1 MDNITKKT
9 INFRGRLITLN
20 KPIVMGILN
29 VTPDSFYDGGRYT
42 YEESI
47 VMRAKE
53 ILNQGGTIIDVGA
66 YSSRPGAENISQE
79 EELRRL
85 DKALCALRKALPE
98 AIISVDTFRPQV
110 ADVMLRDFDVQM
122 INDIMGGG
130 EDMAM
135 YNVIA
140 KWNVPYVLM
149 HIQGTPQTMQLNP
162 HYDDVVQ
169 EIVLYFAERLHH
181 LRGQHVN
188 DVVLDPG
195 FGFGKTL
202 DHNYQIMAKLEVFK
216 QLFPEPL
223 LVGVSRKS
231 MIFRLL
237 GTTPAEAL
245 NGTTV
250 LNTIALLKGA
260 DILRV
265 HDVSEAVEA
274 ITIVQKMHEQGRDE
288 Q

>member
-1 MDNITKKT
+1 MNNITKKT
-9 INFRGRLITLN
+9 INFRGQLISLDTPL
-20 KPIVMGILN
+20 VMGILN
-29 VTPDSFYDGGRYT
+29 VTPDSFFDGGKYT
-42 YEESI
+42 QAQAI
-47 VMRAKE
+47 VNRAK
-53 ILNQGGTIIDVGA
+53 QIIDEGAKIIDIGA
-66 YSSRPGAENISQE
+66 YSSRPGAEDIPE
-79 EELRRL
+79 EEEIRRL
-85 DKALCALRKALPE
+85 TSALAAIREHMPDV
-98 AIISVDTFRPQV
+98 IISVDTFRPRV
-110 ADVMLRDFDVQM
+110 AEAVLKDFNVQM

-130 EDMAM
+130 ETLEM

-149 HIQGTPQTMQLNP
+149 HIQGTPQTMQQNP

-169 EIVLYFAERLHH
+169 EIAMYFAERLHK
-181 LRGQHVN
+181 LRGLHVN

-202 DHNYQIMAKLEVFK
+202 EHNYEIMAKLEVFK
-216 QLFPEPL
+216 QLFSEPL

-250 LNTIALLKGA
+250 LNTVALLKGA

-265 HDVSEAVEA
+265 HDVREAVEA
-274 ITIVQKMHEQGRDE
+274 IRIIEKINNPKA
-288 Q
+288 